1 MTHAPRPPVRPR
13 LRFAMPRAVPPGFAR
28 RVPPAIFPPLLGALA
43 LSLAWLAGVAA
54 FALPEALAQLFAG
67 MIAALAV
74 VALAA
79 YGLKLARRPAV
90 LAEDLAI
97 LPGRAGVA
105 AGVLTVYLAAALC
118 GSLGAVWTGRGV
130 LLLGLGLHGVV
141 LAVLARSLWRGP
153 GEQRRVSPMWHLA
166 LTGLIVAARAAV
178 ALGWPGLAGW
188 LFWPS
193 AAAAALIYALSAR
206 QLAAMRVPAPLR
218 PLLAIHLAPLA
229 LFATVALSLGWTG
242 AGTALAWAA
251 LAVALALAASARW
264 LLEAGFSAL
273 WGALC
278 FPLAATAGAWVALWR
293 IDPTEPHRL
302 ISGALLVAAT
312 LVVVPVLALIW
323 RDWARGRLAVKT
335 NAAIA

>member
-1 MTHAPRPPVRPR
+1 MPRP
-13 LRFAMPRAVPPGFAR
+13 VPPGFAR

-43 LSLAWLAGVAA
+43 LALGWLGGVAA
-54 FALPEALAQLFAG
+54 FALPEGVAQLFAG

-79 YGLKLARRPAV
+79 YALKLARRPAV

-118 GSLGAVWTGRGV
+118 GSLGALATGRV
-130 LLLGLGLHGVV
+130 LLLLGLALHAGV
-141 LAVLARSLWRGP
+141 LAVLLRSLWHAP
-153 GEQRRVSPMWHLA
+153 VEQRRVTPVWHLA

-178 ALGWPGLAGW
+178 ALGWTGLAAG
-188 LFWPS
+188 LIWPS
-193 AAAAALIYALSAR
+193 VAAAALIYGLSAR
-206 QLAAMRVPAPLR
+206 QIAAMRVPAPLR

-229 LFATVALSLGWTG
+229 VGATVALSLGWIT

-251 LAVALALAASARW
+251 LGVTLILAASARW

-278 FPLAATAGAWVALWR
+278 FPLAATAGAWVTLWR
-293 IDPTEPHRL
+293 TQPTEPHRL
-302 ISGALLVAAT
+302 IAGALLVAAT
-312 LVVVPVLALIW
+312 LVVIPTLALIW